1 MRLLFRKNSNVAQN
15 YKNLGQRYKLISDAV
30 NHTKEQL
37 LAIKSH
43 LNKEKSESIYK
54 FFPQNYPSNK
64 QPSDNK
70 SIAAVIADALMCD
83 EVALPAVGRLH
94 MHTDWVFLTE
104 AEKKALIKKME
115 EEELQL

>member
-1 MRLLFRKNSNVAQN
+1 M

-37 LAIKSH
+37 LTIKSH
-43 LNKEKSESIYK
+43 LNKEKSENIYK

-70 SIAAVIADALMCD
+70 SMMLFCLTAPKDKSL
-83 EVALPAVGRLH
+83 G
-94 MHTDWVFLTE
+94 FLST
-104 AEKKALIKKME
+104 
-115 EEELQL
+115 